1 APAQFAAAAPAPA
14 PAPAYVPAPV
24 PVQPAP
30 AVPVRYDPPAA
41 EPTTHD
47 VTSSG
52 STWSPVT
59 ASGAWLHAFLEVQRQ
74 AGDAH
79 SAYQSTTSAS
89 HASYLDLAK
98 TSLDAL
104 MAWRPGAEP
113 RAAAAPTHAPVEMPA
128 PIAPGPR
135 ALEARP
141 PALEISPA
149 PPMPTAYQAP
159 APVTQARPPVP
170 AAPVAPAP
178 VAPVAPVAHQSVVQA
193 PPAMAQIPAPTQAPA
208 LAAAPAPAPA
218 AAPAP
223 APAAVPAPA
232 PAPVQESGADVAL
245 AIVAE
250 LTGYPVEMLTPEMDL
265 EVDLGVDSIKR
276 VQILTRLRDHF
287 PGEADVDPADL
298 ARLRTIAAIAE
309 KITSMRTPDATPAPP
324 QAPVTAPA
332 APAARPQE
340 QIPAQSKHEAPQFTV
355 LRTGTTLVP
364 VEAAAGA
371 ALKGLREQP
380 LLITDDGT
388 GVAECLAETLR
399 REGIKASVTDRVTED
414 STAVISLAGLRGI
427 DPEQDPDAPTREV
440 FTTLR
445 TIASAMDRR
454 GGVLVVVQ
462 DTGGAFGTSGVRG
475 REGCAGIAALAR
487 TAANE
492 WAHASIKTIDI
503 DRAGRVPQDIA
514 QAIATELL
522 RGDDVTDVA
531 LAADGSRALLRGSTE
546 PMGTPRPL
554 DLGPDPVVVVTGGAR
569 GITASCLFAL
579 ARAHRPKFLLLG
591 RTRPVDEDDEL
602 RGAADETAI
611 RQILGSRRDEHTGA
625 TPTLAELAVA
635 SGRVL
640 ASREIRSTLDELAV
654 AGAETRYVTA
664 DATDRERVAEALA
677 EVRRDWGPITGVI
690 HAAGVIADSNIVAK
704 TEAQFTTVYD
714 TKVRGFRTLLDLTA
728 DDPVRLVCAFS
739 SVSARLGTAGQ
750 CDYAAANQAMEQITA
765 TEAAHR
771 PGTTVKAVAWGPWA
785 AGMVSP
791 AHAEHFRRLG
801 VPLLEEAAG
810 VKAFM
815 TELEQPGPACVS
827 IAAGAATP
835 AGDPTDQPDVTE
847 IVVGADTH
855 PYLIDHSIAGRPV
868 VPVALVL
875 EWFAAAA
882 REALPDN
889 GSLLVRDLRVLR
901 TIALE
906 KFGTEETRL
915 RVHVRP
921 DGTHPDT
928 TLRLELKSPDGALH
942 YSALAGP
949 GEAAKL
955 TAPAAEPVDENF
967 EVHPGSAVY
976 DGAMLFH
983 GPSFH
988 AIDTITGLNS
998 TGATCD
1004 LIGAR
1009 HLGWAQDTWRTDPLV
1024 MDGALQAACLWVLS
1038 SASVQSL
1045 PMGIRE
1051 VRVVSTGAVTTPV
1064 KCTVRSVKQGTDDA
1078 VCDIWLTFEQ
1088 DGVER
1093 VLAVLGGV
1101 EMIYRP
1107 DLSTATRPAL
1117 ISTDA

>member
-1 APAQFAAAAPAPA
+1 DHFPGEANVDPA
-14 PAPAYVPAPV
+14 
-24 PVQPAP
+24 
-30 AVPVRYDPPAA
+30 
-41 EPTTHD
+41 
-47 VTSSG
+47 
-52 STWSPVT
+52 
-59 ASGAWLHAFLEVQRQ
+59 
-74 AGDAH
+74 
-79 SAYQSTTSAS
+79 
-89 HASYLDLAK
+89 DLARLRTIAAIADK
-98 TSLDAL
+98 INSLRTSD
-104 MAWRPGAEP
+104 GATP
-113 RAAAAPTHAPVEMPA
+113 
-128 PIAPGPR
+128 
-135 ALEARP
+135 
-141 PALEISPA
+141 
-149 PPMPTAYQAP
+149 QAQP
-159 APVTQARPPVP
+159 QDLV
-170 AAPVAPAP
+170 
-178 VAPVAPVAHQSVVQA
+178 
-193 PPAMAQIPAPTQAPA
+193 
-208 LAAAPAPAPA
+208 
-218 AAPAP
+218 
-223 APAAVPAPA
+223 

-287 PGEADVDPADL
+287 PGEANVDPADL
-298 ARLRTIAAIAE
+298 ARLRTIAAIAD
-309 KITSMRTPDATPAPP
+309 KINSLRTPQGAGAPAQTP
-324 QAPVTAPA
+324 VVAPA
-332 APAARPQE
+332 APAVRAQE
-340 QIPAQSKHEAPQFTV
+340 QIPTQATHQAPQFTV

-371 ALKGLREQP
+371 PLRGLREQP

-399 REGIKASVTDRVTED
+399 REGIKASVTDRVTDD
-414 STAVISLAGLRGI
+414 STAVIALAGLREI
-427 DPEQDPDAPTREV
+427 DPAQDPDAPTREV
-440 FTTLR
+440 FTTLH
-445 TIASAMDRR
+445 TIAEAMDRR

-503 DRAGRVPQDIA
+503 DRAARAPQDIA

-522 RGDDVTDVA
+522 HGDDTTDVA
-531 LAADGSRALLRGSTE
+531 LAADGSRALLRGTTE
-546 PMGTPRPL
+546 PVGSPQPL

-569 GITASCLFAL
+569 GITASCLLAL
-579 ARAHRPKFLLLG
+579 ARVHRPKFLLLG

-602 RGAADETAI
+602 RGASDETAI
-611 RQILGSRRDEHTGA
+611 RQILGSRRDEHTGK
-625 TPTLAELAVA
+625 TPTLAELAIA

-640 ASREIRSTLDELAV
+640 ASREIRTTLDELAV
-654 AGAETRYVTA
+654 AGAETRYVTV
-664 DATDRERVAEALA
+664 DATDRERVFEALA
-677 EVRRDWGPITGVI
+677 EVRRDWGPITGII
-690 HAAGVIADSNIVAK
+690 HAAGVIADSNISDK
-704 TEAQFTTVYD
+704 TQAQFTAVYD

-765 TEAAHR
+765 TEAKHR
-771 PGTTVKAVAWGPWA
+771 PGCTVKAVAWGPWA

-810 VKAFM
+810 VAAFM

-827 IAAGAATP
+827 LAAGTAGPAAE
-835 AGDPTDQPDVTE
+835 ATDHTNVTD

-855 PYLIDHSIAGRPV
+855 PYLVDHSIAGRPV

-875 EWFAAAA
+875 EWFAGAA
-882 REALPDN
+882 RSALPDN
-889 GSLLVRDLRVLR
+889 DCVLVRDLRVLR
-901 TIALE
+901 AIALD
-906 KFGTEETRL
+906 KFGVEETRL

-921 DGTHPDT
+921 DDTHTDAP
-928 TLRLELKSPDGALH
+928 LRLELKSLDGALH
-942 YSALAGP
+942 YAALAGP

-955 TAPAAEPVDENF
+955 TVPAAEPADESF

-976 DGAMLFH
+976 DGGMLFH
-983 GPSFH
+983 GPLFH
-988 AIDTITGLNS
+988 AIHSINGLSS
-998 TGATCD
+998 TGAVCD
-1004 LIGAR
+1004 LVGAR
-1009 HLGWAQDTWRTDPLV
+1009 QFGWAQETWQTDPLV

-1038 SASVQSL
+1038 SAGVQSL

-1051 VRVVSTGAVTTPV
+1051 VRVLSTGAVDAPV
-1064 KCTVRSVKQGTDDA
+1064 KCTVRSVTQGTDNA
-1078 VCDIWLTFEQ
+1078 ICDVWLTIEQ
-1088 DGVER
+1088 GGAEQ

-1101 EMIYRP
+1101 EMVYRP
-1107 DLSTATRPAL
+1107 DLSGSNRAAAL